1 MSAFFCGSP
10 YAMAQK
16 TSHDTPII
24 NLHRMPQEKRDSIL
38 LAVSKEAVLRYGP
51 GYYKDT
57 HQTTIENLGIYYKLE
72 GYEGLRLYKVT
83 YIYDKNIEQ
92 LSQDYAAEVYVRS
105 DSGRVIQIYFGNG
118 WGLGGFDKHPDNG
131 ETELVIPYEQKHEM
145 QEATIIRLPTV
156 YYEVDSQGNVTY
168 YHLDENGNQI
178 PTDEHGNELSP
189 AGSTKNTGDTN
200 P

>member
-1 MSAFFCGSP
+1 MSIVFCGSP
-10 YAMAQK
+10 YATAQK
-16 TSHDTPII
+16 TPRTPEG
-24 NLHRMPQEKRDSIL
+24 NLHNMPIKKRDSIL
-38 LAVSKEAVLRYGP
+38 RAVSKQALLRYGP

-57 HQTTIENLGIYYKLE
+57 HQTVIEDLRNYYKLE

-92 LSQDYAAEVYVRS
+92 LSKDYAAEVYVRS
-105 DSGRVIQIYFGNG
+105 DNGKVVVIDFGNG
-118 WGLGGFDKHPDNG
+118 WGLGGFDQHPDNG

-145 QEATIIRLPTV
+145 KGAQIIRNPTI